1 MSCARRLA
9 LLWKRI
15 MGTQVLRVLEPAD
28 LVGDIASVRDM
39 EVSTRASNSGKG
51 SVVEA
56 ETPIDPGHG
65 ICSQNPTPC
74 GCLRVYVHASPK
86 APPGQRL
93 TVCVINLGSTSQDV
107 RKLPRGSLLGKTI
120 SLLPLA
126 SVLICIAVASSQQRA
141 ELLSAWDTRRM
152 FHCDICTCTYWCR

>member
-1 MSCARRLA
+1 
-9 LLWKRI
+9 

-28 LVGDIASVRDM
+28 LAGDIASVG
-39 EVSTRASNSGKG
+39 VTAFATGGASNNSAG

-56 ETPIDPGHG
+56 KTDTDPGHG

-107 RKLPRGSLLGKTI
+107 RRFSKQP
-120 SLLPLA
+120 PVA
-126 SVLICIAVASSQQRA
+126 FICIASSSCHQHF
-141 ELLSAWDTRRM
+141 ESLLTCGTCEI
-152 FHCDICTCTYWCR
+152 FHCGMVRTVAGHSGAHRGKQQHGS